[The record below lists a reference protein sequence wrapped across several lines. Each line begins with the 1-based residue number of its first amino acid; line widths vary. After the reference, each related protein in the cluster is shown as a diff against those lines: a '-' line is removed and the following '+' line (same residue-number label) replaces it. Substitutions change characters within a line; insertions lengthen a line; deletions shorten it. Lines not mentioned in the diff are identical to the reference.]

1 MKDMDAIQ
9 RVIGEW
15 ADQTYPKATI
25 QSMVKHL
32 HKEVDELLTE
42 DPIEIAD
49 CAMILMHVAHR
60 RGVSIADLIAQ
71 KHEICKKRELG
82 EPDADGV
89 VEHIRQPEEECTIC
103 KKRVTEYCRDQV
115 CRACHG
121 SESLEDC
128 RANKQANQMRA
139 QSGLPPLVD

>member
-1 MKDMDAIQ
+1 MKDMDEVQ

-15 ADQTYPKATI
+15 ADQTYPKSTI

-42 DPIEIAD
+42 DPLEIAD

-71 KHEICKKRELG
+71 KHEICKTRKLG
-82 EPDADGV
+82 ERDADGV

-103 KKRVTEYCRDQV
+103 HKQVTEYCRDLV
-115 CRACHG
+115 CRTCHG

-128 RANKQANQMRA
+128 LANKQANAMRA
-139 QSGLPPLVD
+139 KSGLPPLVD